1 MTYGSAV
8 PALSGSVSG
17 FVGGD
22 TQANATTGTL
32 TFTTKAT
39 SSSSVASYPINGS
52 GLTANNGN
60 YTFVQ
65 AAGNSTALTI
75 NALPVNLT
83 GTRPYDG
90 TTTVAAGI
98 LSVTNKVDSD
108 DVTVASGSGTVASPN
123 IGTHPITSFGTLT
136 LGGTT
141 AGNYTLS
148 GASGYVTITAAATAL
163 TVTNLLALD
172 KVYDG
177 TTNATLDATNAGL
190 VGVINGDDVTLIS
203 SNAVGYFAD
212 KNVGTNKPV
221 TVIGLTLGGAQATN
235 YELVDP
241 TNITANIT
249 PAGLSVSGVTAANK
263 VYDGTTVATLTGT
276 AVLSGQVVSSDNVS
290 LVTSNATAFFADANV
305 GTNKPVTV
313 TGYALTGADAGNYT
327 LAQPAGLTADILPL
341 VTPTFG
347 NPAISAGAGGW
358 QLSFSAQ
365 NGQNYKVLA
374 TTNLALP
381 VNQWTILTNG
391 TFGVSGTA
399 TFTDSSATNLPQRFY
414 IIVSP

>member
-1 MTYGSAV
+1 
-8 PALSGSVSG
+8 
-17 FVGGD
+17 
-22 TQANATTGTL
+22 
-32 TFTTKAT
+32 
-39 SSSSVASYPINGS
+39 
-52 GLTANNGN
+52 
-60 YTFVQ
+60 
-65 AAGNSTALTI
+65 
-75 NALPVNLT
+75 
-83 GTRPYDG
+83 
-90 TTTVAAGI
+90 
-98 LSVTNKVDSD
+98 
-108 DVTVASGSGTVASPN
+108 
-123 IGTHPITSFGTLT
+123 LT
-136 LGGTT
+136 LGGTS

-148 GASGYVTITAAATAL
+148 GASGSVTITTAATAL

-235 YELVDP
+235 YDLTDP
-241 TNITANIT
+241 TNITANII
-249 PAGLSVSGVTAANK
+249 PAGLVVSGVTAANK
-263 VYDGTTVATLTGT
+263 VYDGTTAATLTGT
-276 AVLSGQVVSSDNVS
+276 AVLSGQVVSNDNVS

-341 VTPTFG
+341 VTPAFG
-347 NPAISAGAGGW
+347 NPAIAAGSGGW

-374 TTNLALP
+374 TTNLTLP
-381 VNQWTILTNG
+381 VNQWTIVTNG
-391 TFGVSGTA
+391 TFGASGAA

-414 IIVSP
+414 LIVSP